1 MEFSKAVSELPIT
14 PKISK
19 AVYILAEP
27 CTGFLEAAENHNN
40 LYETMGLF

>member
-27 CTGFLEAAENHNN
+27 
-40 LYETMGLF
+40 LYWIFRGSRKSQ